1 MYTLYFCFCYKIN
14 CFARKRVTRAVFNR
28 ERNRARTHHC
38 LPAAAGRKLQFLFV
52 KLTSVAFTPT
62 WNKIPTRTPHLP
74 VVRKANRDRQ
84 RCVTQQQRLPQSPGS
99 TRKNNAIRSFAGRSA
114 FFLSLTETITI
125 TPIVK
130 RALRGHLDARLII
143 SRFDIYFCKFHTRGW
158 ERKKKSKTESPTQR
172 CPSFLCVRGVG
183 SRSSSGES
191 WPGGRYR
198 SECRS
203 SSLSVRIAS
212 ESASLIAVAYIPPT
226 ASELVLH
233 STFWLGF
240 SLFWSTKI
248 FVV

>member
-1 MYTLYFCFCYKIN
+1 VIAKDASPSSSVCRRAQVPLEKITQLG
-14 CFARKRVTRAVFNR
+14 VS
-28 ERNRARTHHC
+28 
-38 LPAAAGRKLQFLFV
+38 LAGAL
-52 KLTSVAFTPT
+52 
-62 WNKIPTRTPHLP
+62 
-74 VVRKANRDRQ
+74 
-84 RCVTQQQRLPQSPGS
+84 
-99 TRKNNAIRSFAGRSA
+99 
-114 FFLSLTETITI
+114 FLSLTETITI

-143 SRFDIYFCKFHTRGW
+143 SRFDIYFCKFHTTGW
-158 ERKKKSKTESPTQR
+158 ERTKNQKPSPPLSDVR
-172 CPSFLCVRGVG
+172 AFLCVRGVG

-240 SLFWSTKI
+240 PLF
-248 FVV
+248 